1 MCRDDPA
8 IRSGFTSPFTVPA
21 AAAAAAVGGDG
32 CDDEGAAESLLAV
45 DACVDACAAS
55 ADNRDVAAAVYA
67 GDIRIAGDPVD
78 STV

>member
-1 MCRDDPA
+1 MSCA
-8 IRSGFTSPFTVPA
+8 GMTQRSGANKLPPPLPLLP
-21 AAAAAAVGGDG
+21 VGGDG

>member
-1 MCRDDPA
+1 MSCA
-8 IRSGFTSPFTVPA
+8 GMTQRSGANKLPPPLPLLPSAGT
-21 AAAAAAVGGDG
+21 AVMTK
-32 CDDEGAAESLLAV
+32 ELQSLLAV